1 MTSAAQV
8 IPFKK
13 PSPSEQEARKNMYS
27 DKFEQGYVMSSRMYR
42 KEVWPFLSD
51 AARNVYEQL
60 ENWINGQLK
69 ETDHISHRQIQGGEL
84 KGSNKLSS
92 ATVSSGLKEL
102 VWFEVIAVIE
112 KNNRL
117 GNKYRINE
125 VSLVEYFEQFS
136 ALEIKALRFSNK
148 STSISKA
155 LQLVKRQPISNESA
169 SALASG
175 ASIDT
180 SIDSLENKKKNAPVD
195 NLENEMFS
203 DSIEYHLDNKNLY
216 SLKELSNVYTIMT
229 DMSAQAKKIDSTL
242 DDKKI
247 LSELKDF
254 AQWAAGR
261 DQTTA
266 QGWMNY
272 WIYRVKNFIK
282 PKAQTKKSAKPKSKS
297 LSDSQIKYFASS
309 LCNYGPF
316 ASKYSSVGESQ
327 KSFEARIGVN
337 LRTPEDFKDY
347 GPYLQALGFA
357 VVLEDLS

>member
-1 MTSAAQV
+1 MNTAAV
-8 IPFKK
+8 IHFPRPLENK
-13 PSPSEQEARKNMYS
+13 QEARKNMYS
-27 DKFEQGYVMSSRMYR
+27 DKFEQGYVMSSRLYR

-51 AARNVYEQL
+51 AARNVYAEL
-60 ENWINGQLK
+60 ENRINGHNKESDFVSYSQL
-69 ETDHISHRQIQGGEL
+69 QGGEL
-84 KGSNKLSS
+84 KGSRQLSRR
-92 ATVSSGLKEL
+92 TVSSGLKEL
-102 VWFEVIAVIE
+102 LKLGVISVLADGKQGMKSYRLNEISLKDRFTNETSLPSTPVH
-112 KNNRL
+112 L
-117 GNKYRINE
+117 GNHTSSPSTPE
-125 VSLVEYFEQFS
+125 TSLP
-136 ALEIKALRFSNK
+136 
-148 STSISKA
+148 SKHT
-155 LQLVKRQPISNESA
+155 
-169 SALASG
+169 
-175 ASIDT
+175 IDT
-180 SIDSLENKKKNAPVD
+180 SLDSLENKKKNAPVD

-203 DSIEYHLDNKNLY
+203 DSVEYHLDNKNLY

-347 GPYLQALGFA
+347 GPYLQALGLA